1 MIEITWIFLARLAGL
16 RILARFEDTG
26 LGFLARAQL
35 RPWPNTSPFNLIGF
49 VSEAGLKFQP
59 G

>member
-1 MIEITWIFLARLAGL
+1 MDFLPRLAGL
-16 RILARFEDTG
+16 RILARSEDTG
-26 LGFLARAQL
+26 LGFLARAEL
-35 RPWPNTSPFNLIGF
+35 RPGQNTSPCNLIGF

>member
-1 MIEITWIFLARLAGL
+1 MDFLARLAGL

-26 LGFLARAQL
+26 LGFLARAEL

-49 VSEAGLKFQP
+49 VSEAGLKFHP